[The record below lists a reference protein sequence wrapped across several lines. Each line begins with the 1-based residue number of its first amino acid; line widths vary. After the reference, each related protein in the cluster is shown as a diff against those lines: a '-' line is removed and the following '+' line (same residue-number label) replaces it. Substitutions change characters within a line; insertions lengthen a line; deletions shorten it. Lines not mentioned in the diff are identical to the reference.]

1 MRSAIY
7 YEKQLMLSK
16 SHPQWPSHKFKQ
28 ITTMIISQH
37 TLNMFSFLVPQQ
49 RLNV

>member
-1 MRSAIY
+1 MIRNIFIY
-7 YEKQLMLSK
+7 ISVILSFTI
-16 SHPQWPSHKFKQ
+16 SVSNIFEPSS
-28 ITTMIISQH
+28 TERIISQR